1 VYVTDFPYVCRAK
14 LNNEDM
20 IDLLVKL
27 ICYEYDITKDL
38 LMSRTRVGKVT
49 KALAMMSYI
58 LHVDKDI
65 KVSDIY
71 KEYAK
76 RGYKKGRA
84 TIYNQIKSGLDV
96 IDASSYS
103 YSLYKGL
110 LDNLDD
116 AKEEKVFTEYDTEFH
131 TILGRIFQKMYNV
144 KRLRHLDSIEKNIN
158 EFLETEFLHIG
169 SFDGEEVKFKKDEN
183 GEKKL

>member
-1 VYVTDFPYVCRAK
+1 
-14 LNNEDM
+14 M

-38 LMSRTRVGKVT
+38 LMSRTQAGKIT

-71 KEYAK
+71 KEYVK

-84 TIYNQIKSGLDV
+84 TIYNQIKSGLDL
-96 IDASSYS
+96 IDSGSYS
-103 YSLYKGL
+103 YALYKSL
-110 LDNLDD
+110 LDSLDN
-116 AKEEKVFTEYDTEFH
+116 AKEDKVFTEYDTEFH
-131 TILGRIFQKMYNV
+131 TLLGRIFQKMYNV
-144 KRLRHLDSIEKNIN
+144 KRLRHLDNIEKNID
-158 EFLETEFLHIG
+158 EFLQTEFLHIG

-183 GEKKL
+183 GKEAL

>member
-1 VYVTDFPYVCRAK
+1 
-14 LNNEDM
+14 M

-38 LMSRTRVGKVT
+38 LMSRTQVGKVT

-65 KVSDIY
+65 KVSDIH
-71 KEYAK
+71 KEYVN

-84 TIYNQIKSGLDV
+84 TIYNQVRSGLGV
-96 IDASSYS
+96 IDSNSYYYNS
-103 YSLYKGL
+103 YKSL
-110 LDNLDD
+110 LDNLDNAGED
-116 AKEEKVFTEYDTEFH
+116 KVFSEYDTEFH

-144 KRLRHLDSIEKNIN
+144 KRLRHLDSIEKNID
-158 EFLETEFLHIG
+158 EFLQAEFLHIG
-169 SFDGEEVKFKKDEN
+169 RFDGEEVKFKKDNSGKETLQ
-183 GEKKL
+183 KAD

>member
-1 VYVTDFPYVCRAK
+1 
-14 LNNEDM
+14 M

-38 LMSRTRVGKVT
+38 LMSRTQAGKIT

-71 KEYAK
+71 KEYVK

-84 TIYNQIKSGLDV
+84 TIYNQIKTGLNL
-96 IDASSYS
+96 IDSSSYS
-103 YSLYKGL
+103 YTIYKSL
-110 LDNLDD
+110 LDNLDN
-116 AKEEKVFTEYDTEFH
+116 AKEDKVFTEYDTEFH
-131 TILGRIFQKMYNV
+131 TLLGRIFQKMYNV
-144 KRLRHLDSIEKNIN
+144 KRLRHLDSIEKNID
-158 EFLETEFLHIG
+158 EFLQTEFLHIG

-183 GEKKL
+183 GKETL

>member
-1 VYVTDFPYVCRAK
+1 
-14 LNNEDM
+14 M

-71 KEYAK
+71 KEYVK
-76 RGYKKGRA
+76 RGYKKGRP
-84 TIYNQIKSGLDV
+84 TIYNQISSGLDV

-103 YSLYKGL
+103 YSLYKSL
-110 LDNLDD
+110 LDNLDN
-116 AKEEKVFTEYDTEFH
+116 AKEDKVFSEYDTEFH
-131 TILGRIFQKMYNV
+131 TILGRIFQKVYNV
-144 KRLRHLDSIEKNIN
+144 KRLRHLDSIEKNID
-158 EFLETEFLHIG
+158 EFLQTEFLHIG
-169 SFDGEEVKFKKDEN
+169 SFDGEEVKFKKDKN
-183 GEKKL
+183 GKETLQEAN